1 MKTTT
6 FGTILMIHLNLSLR
20 ITHQSATAISKAM
33 GITQSS
39 LQRSLSGDVELTVSR
54 MYDFCHHVD
63 VSAAYLTQLSCEAAE
78 LLKGNGWTIVEKTEQ
93 DDLLT
98 LWKTRDQWSWEVP
111 IGDIFKKA
119 AGKVK

>member
-39 LQRSLSGDVELTVSR
+39 LQRSLSGDAELTVSR
-54 MYDFCHHVD
+54 MYDFCHHAD

-98 LWKTRDQWSWEVP
+98 LWKTRDQWSWEIP

-119 AGKVK
+119 AGKVR